1 VGSRAENLVTT
12 HAAALTSTDCPA
24 VLGAVKP
31 LRFAPSLTG
40 CGLDRASSSARCL
53 AIA

>member
-1 VGSRAENLVTT
+1 MGSRAENLVATRCGHHT
-12 HAAALTSTDCPA
+12 DDCPA
-24 VLGAVKP
+24 VLGPVKP

-40 CGLDRASSSARCL
+40 CGLDLASGSARCL